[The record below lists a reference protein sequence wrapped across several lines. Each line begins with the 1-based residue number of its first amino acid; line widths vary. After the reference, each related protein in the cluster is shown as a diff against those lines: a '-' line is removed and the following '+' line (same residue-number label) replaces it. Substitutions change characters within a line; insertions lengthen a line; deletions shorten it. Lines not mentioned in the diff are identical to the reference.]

1 MVARTRKRARDV
13 VGTDDVAID
22 ARESSA
28 QGAIPQGAI
37 PGLPEEIVVAHILGS
52 ANLPDAADLAHLKA
66 VSRAMRDAVG
76 FTGRQVTSP
85 FVALADGYPDLFREH
100 VVPQMDLD
108 ATLSLAMVNRT
119 YRAHVWNKAAVRT
132 IEAKVTAHAEKYELI
147 EAHSAFYE
155 AALRGN
161 LPAIEAIIWSD
172 ELNVIM
178 DDEEVYG
185 ATVMHAAA
193 QGGHAHV
200 IRALVKAG

>member
-85 FVALADGYPDLFREH
+85 FVVLADGYPDLFREH

-119 YRAHVWNKAAVRT
+119 YRAHVRNKAAVRT

-155 AALRGN
+155 VALRGN
-161 LPAIEAIIWSD
+161 LPVIEAIIWSD
-172 ELNVIM
+172 ELNVM
-178 DDEEVYG
+178 
-185 ATVMHAAA
+185 
-193 QGGHAHV
+193 
-200 IRALVKAG
+200 

>member
-1 MVARTRKRARDV
+1 
-13 VGTDDVAID
+13 
-22 ARESSA
+22 
-28 QGAIPQGAI
+28 
-37 PGLPEEIVVAHILGS
+37 
-52 ANLPDAADLAHLKA
+52 
-66 VSRAMRDAVG
+66 MRDAVG

-85 FVALADGYPDLFREH
+85 FVVLADGYPDLFREH

-119 YRAHVWNKAAVRT
+119 YRAHVRNKAAVRT

-155 AALRGN
+155 VALRGN
-161 LPAIEAIIWSD
+161 LPVIEAIIWSD